1 MGSLS
6 FKENEMTMQLI
17 RTPQEK
23 AGMAFHE
30 AQLSS
35 VKMQQIKNFITILE
49 TYKSDLE
56 SIAEQIN
63 ECHWI
68 DARIGRDTGKPIG
81 MDIDNLEMHLMD
93 ILDQYQSQ
101 IESFNYW
108 ILQCRSLTYFDS
120 LGGYPAIREQVNAMS
135 AKADSIMS

>member
-35 VKMQQIKNFITILE
+35 IKMQQIKNFITILE

-63 ECHWI
+63 ECH
-68 DARIGRDTGKPIG
+68 
-81 MDIDNLEMHLMD
+81 
-93 ILDQYQSQ
+93 S
-101 IESFNYW
+101 S
-108 ILQCRSLTYFDS
+108 
-120 LGGYPAIREQVNAMS
+120 VNKVIS
-135 AKADSIMS
+135 EHIFVIVTSRLFTL